1 MSELSCKQKINFWRF
16 WIVKCRHE
24 FLPRKNLP
32 VIYEFCIFCNC
43 WTRSKYSMLM
53 LHLMRQRTLRES
65 PKWNLQSARWPWH
78 CWYLDFGHK
87 FRCSFT
93 TTLPLPTHLI
103 NVIIYYV
110 IRHDIQYCMILPT
123 DSVVR
128 SWLIA
133 RYYCSIPPVTPQVWP
148 KPIWMRYHEKNLNKL
163 LSGASHT
170 QRENIF

>member
-1 MSELSCKQKINFWRF
+1 M
-16 WIVKCRHE
+16 
-24 FLPRKNLP
+24 P

-65 PKWNLQSARWPWH
+65 PKWNLQSARWH
-78 CWYLDFGHK
+78 CWYLDFGHIS

-128 SWLIA
+128 SRLIA
-133 RYYCSIPPVTPQVWP
+133 
-148 KPIWMRYHEKNLNKL
+148 L
-163 LSGASHT
+163 LSLLFLLFLFDCLFPELLLLAGVEPMLRFLRQWRRCWKRWTTMVSPIADLVK
-170 QRENIF
+170 QIRKRKFALDIC